1 MTSDLVLYF
10 ISFLESTYL
19 SLPFRNIKKGGL
31 FCFFFLTGNHGVL
44 DLIKPAKFVI
54 I

>member
-19 SLPFRNIKKGGL
+19 SLPFRNIKKRGVVL
-31 FCFFFLTGNHGVL
+31 FWWFFFLQETMGFW
-44 DLIKPAKFVI
+44 I
-54 I
+54 